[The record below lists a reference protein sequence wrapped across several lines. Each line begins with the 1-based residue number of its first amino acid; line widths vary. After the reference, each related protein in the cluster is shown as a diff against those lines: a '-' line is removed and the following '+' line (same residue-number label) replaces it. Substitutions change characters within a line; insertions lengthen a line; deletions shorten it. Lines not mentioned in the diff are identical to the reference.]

1 MARGLPMTQ
10 REESGSCQLSCG
22 GVSKLQ
28 DVTTVPEDLSFQFI
42 REITDDF
49 LEERILGEGAFG
61 VVYKGVTKNG
71 QDVAV
76 KKLKPCCADLDNK
89 QFRNEFH
96 TLMKLNHQNIVQI
109 LGYCYETMKK
119 PFIMPDGSK
128 VFVDEIHTA
137 LCFEYL
143 HNGSLQKHLSDEYC
157 EVKLDWHMRFRIIK
171 GICEGLKYM
180 HKDLEEPI
188 YHFDLKPDNILLD
201 KDMVPKIADFGLS
214 RIFGQDII
222 RTTHG
227 PYGTLGYQP
236 PEYID
241 RREISGKFDIFSLGA
256 VIKRIVS
263 RPMGYPECSH
273 SMSSDAFIDQVRE
286 NWRKKLQEEC
296 SSDSLLEA
304 YCRQVE
310 TCTEIALNCLDE
322 DSQKRPDIVKITEK
336 LNGIDVGIGKL
347 PEKGWGIS
355 FSEMTVQNNSIG
367 MRKES
372 KDITIQHQ
380 NTDLLSSPSCT
391 ELELVDARETST
403 DVVELIV
410 GREEEKGKIITS
422 LLESSSKKISI
433 LPIHGIGG
441 IGKTTF
447 SRLIYNDPKF
457 KSYSKAWV
465 HVSHRFDLNKI
476 RESIIS
482 QLSEKQNQANERHVV
497 HSSLTKLLPGKK
509 IMIVLDDLWED
520 NQFQLMDLKDMLYHD
535 DSNIIILVTT
545 RSESVAERICTNLQ
559 PYKILPLT
567 NDMCWDII
575 KQRSG
580 FGAREDKEKLR
591 GIGQEIANKCAG
603 VALAAQS
610 LGFTL
615 RGMNFDQW
623 MKVKHNDIWKEH
635 ISKDISLPNHVL
647 ASLMLSYSY
656 MDPCLKPCFTYCAI
670 FPKGHRIVKN
680 DLVYQWISLGFI
692 KPTELLSVMD
702 LCKKYIMQLQGLSFL
717 QESPKSAE
725 AYSEKTT
732 IFTMHDL
739 VHDLAISLLG
749 NKLLDKSKQEN
760 TMRKNKDYQYAV
772 LRDCRMPLWLTR
784 EAQLKA
790 LHFLECSGTALR
802 GAAFAPATSLRVLD
816 LSDCCSHKLPD
827 SIGQLK
833 ELRYLNAPWTRDLQ
847 FPECITKLSHLIFL
861 NLHGSDIEKIP
872 ESIGEMKDL
881 RHLDLS
887 CCRIKRLPDSFMSLQ
902 KLVHLDF
909 SNCHLMLGESESLWS
924 LSRLEHLSLSKCR
937 IEGDLAKALCG
948 LRELQYLELSHLF
961 CWGNLGR
968 GLQQVTKLMY
978 LDIRGFLD
986 RNIVGGAE
994 TEAFIEAI
1002 SSLSNLVYLN
1012 LGWNQN
1018 LYYIP
1023 ESIGNLSKLRT
1034 LDLSHC
1040 INLERLP
1047 AAISGINNMKF
1058 VHVAGCDRLDKSTL
1072 PLYKNVAKLLPYF
1085 VVHAGDSE
1093 SSSNL
1098 RWLEY
1103 ENPTKLELS
1112 GLENVK
1118 SIGEAQ
1124 RIKLVEKQRIQE
1136 LGLVWTRDAKRFV
1149 DDEGVL
1155 KQLVP
1160 PYTVG
1165 QMRLQGYNSAGFP
1178 SWMMDIATYVPH
1190 LVDVTLEDMP
1200 NCSSLPPL
1208 GQLPNLKKLWIGRM
1222 ESIRKIGQDLYGDCG
1237 AFPLLTSFT
1246 LQEMKCL
1253 EEWNTSYSY
1262 HNAGGKDASKK
1273 VLAFPN
1279 LQDLFIADC
1288 PMLRFKS
1295 LSPLALGKEMTITRS
1310 GQVVLSS
1317 WECRGQFDA
1326 SSSARTTWLSIEHC
1340 EAPLH
1345 QWSLLR
1351 HLPHLTKLSI
1361 NNCSDLTCSSTDLL
1375 RCLRSL
1381 EALYVRDCKS
1391 IAALPE
1397 RLGDLTSLNKLD
1409 ISNCEGVKA
1418 LPESIQ
1424 LLTRLRRLK
1433 INGCPQLVQFRC
1445 PPSLK
1450 TLYVRNCKSI
1460 VQLPQRL
1467 ADLSSLKNLE
1477 IIECEGVKAL
1487 PESIQQLTC
1496 LQRLGIYGCPQ
1507 LLQWCQSKE
1516 NEMKLAHIKE
1526 REYQGEPLPEE
1537 VHKQQRLLR
1546 RKYLRLLLE

>member
-1 MARGLPMTQ
+1 
-10 REESGSCQLSCG
+10 
-22 GVSKLQ
+22 
-28 DVTTVPEDLSFQFI
+28 
-42 REITDDF
+42 
-49 LEERILGEGAFG
+49 
-61 VVYKGVTKNG
+61 
-71 QDVAV
+71 
-76 KKLKPCCADLDNK
+76 
-89 QFRNEFH
+89 
-96 TLMKLNHQNIVQI
+96 
-109 LGYCYETMKK
+109 
-119 PFIMPDGSK
+119 
-128 VFVDEIHTA
+128 
-137 LCFEYL
+137 
-143 HNGSLQKHLSDEYC
+143 
-157 EVKLDWHMRFRIIK
+157 
-171 GICEGLKYM
+171 
-180 HKDLEEPI
+180 
-188 YHFDLKPDNILLD
+188 
-201 KDMVPKIADFGLS
+201 
-214 RIFGQDII
+214 
-222 RTTHG
+222 
-227 PYGTLGYQP
+227 
-236 PEYID
+236 
-241 RREISGKFDIFSLGA
+241 
-256 VIKRIVS
+256 
-263 RPMGYPECSH
+263 
-273 SMSSDAFIDQVRE
+273 
-286 NWRKKLQEEC
+286 
-296 SSDSLLEA
+296 
-304 YCRQVE
+304 
-310 TCTEIALNCLDE
+310 
-322 DSQKRPDIVKITEK
+322 
-336 LNGIDVGIGKL
+336 
-347 PEKGWGIS
+347 
-355 FSEMTVQNNSIG
+355 
-367 MRKES
+367 
-372 KDITIQHQ
+372 
-380 NTDLLSSPSCT
+380 
-391 ELELVDARETST
+391 
-403 DVVELIV
+403 
-410 GREEEKGKIITS
+410 
-422 LLESSSKKISI
+422 
-433 LPIHGIGG
+433 
-441 IGKTTF
+441 
-447 SRLIYNDPKF
+447 
-457 KSYSKAWV
+457 
-465 HVSHRFDLNKI
+465 
-476 RESIIS
+476 
-482 QLSEKQNQANERHVV
+482 
-497 HSSLTKLLPGKK
+497 
-509 IMIVLDDLWED
+509 
-520 NQFQLMDLKDMLYHD
+520 
-535 DSNIIILVTT
+535 
-545 RSESVAERICTNLQ
+545 
-559 PYKILPLT
+559 
-567 NDMCWDII
+567 
-575 KQRSG
+575 
-580 FGAREDKEKLR
+580 
-591 GIGQEIANKCAG
+591 
-603 VALAAQS
+603 
-610 LGFTL
+610 
-615 RGMNFDQW
+615 
-623 MKVKHNDIWKEH
+623 
-635 ISKDISLPNHVL
+635 
-647 ASLMLSYSY
+647 
-656 MDPCLKPCFTYCAI
+656 
-670 FPKGHRIVKN
+670 
-680 DLVYQWISLGFI
+680 
-692 KPTELLSVMD
+692 
-702 LCKKYIMQLQGLSFL
+702 MQ
-717 QESPKSAE
+717 SAE

-994 TEAFIEAI
+994 TETFIEAI

-1085 VVHAGDSE
+1085 AVHAGDSE

-1237 AFPLLTSFT
+1237 AFPLLRSFT

-1279 LQDLFIADC
+1279 LRDLFIADC

-1516 NEMKLAHIKE
+1516 NKMKLAHIKE
-1526 REYQGEPLPEE
+1526 R
-1537 VHKQQRLLR
+1537 VHALR
-1546 RKYLRLLLE
+1546 IYPFIMFLFFICID